1 MGRPLKKDVRGT
13 QVLGLPGL
21 STNSLAGITVSGYFG
36 GTLSTNYVLIK
47 QRGAQTFVVAKI
59 ENFTCDTVSGSR
71 SLTNMGDQVEVT
83 VGDEISGP
91 GIPAGA
97 IIQSLDSATA
107 ATISI
112 AATATATGITVTHWG
127 AFQTGTTVDTT
138 PDANGEILIRG
149 STTGES
155 EGTSANLVPIRK
167 LTRRIAYGFPS
178 SPVLSNGF
186 QRSEDSN
193 ASTNHDEAKY
203 TWYLENDS
211 SADYI
216 VLTAFTTKM

>member
-1 MGRPLKKDVRGT
+1 MGRPLKKDINGKE
-13 QVLGLPGL
+13 VLGLPGL
-21 STNSLAGITVSGYFG
+21 STNTLAGIAVSGYFG
-36 GTLSTNYVLIK
+36 GALSTSYVLIK
-47 QRGAQTFVVAKI
+47 QRGAQTYVVAKI
-59 ENFTCDTVSGSR
+59 ENFTCNTTTGST
-71 SLTNMGDQVEVT
+71 SITNMSDQVEVT

-91 GIPAGA
+91 GIPSGA
-97 IIQSLDSATA
+97 RIASLDSSTT
-107 ATISI
+107 ATITA

-127 AFQTGTTVDTT
+127 AFQVGTTVDTT
-138 PDANGEILIRG
+138 PNANGEILIQG
-149 STTGES
+149 STSGMLD
-155 EGTSANLVPIRK
+155 ANLVPIRK

-186 QRSEDSN
+186 QRSEDDN
-193 ASTNHDEAKY
+193 TSTNHDEAKY

>member
-1 MGRPLKKDVRGT
+1 MGRPLKKDIYGT

-21 STNSLAGITVSGYFG
+21 TSNGLAGIQVSGYFG
-36 GTLSTNYVLIK
+36 GALATNYVLIK

-59 ENFTCDTVSGSR
+59 ESFTCDTVSGSR
-71 SLTNMGDQVEVT
+71 TISAMSDQVEVT

-97 IIQSLDSATA
+97 IIQSLDSATT

-112 AATATATGITVTHWG
+112 AATATASTITVTHWG
-127 AFQTGTTVDTT
+127 AFQVGTTVDTT
-138 PDANGEILIRG
+138 PNANGEILIQG
-149 STTGES
+149 STTGLS
-155 EGTSANLVPIRK
+155 DTNLVPIRK

-186 QRSEDSN
+186 QRSEDSA

-203 TWYLENDS
+203 AWYLQNDS
-211 SADYI
+211 TADYI
-216 VLTAFTTKM
+216 VLTAFTTSM

>member
-21 STNSLAGITVSGYFG
+21 STNTLAGITVEGYFG
-36 GTLSTNYVLIK
+36 GSLSTSYVLIK

-59 ENFTCDTVSGSR
+59 ENFTCDTVSGSKTI
-71 SLTNMGDQVEVT
+71 SSMSDQVEVT

-91 GIPAGA
+91 GIPSGA
-97 IIQSLDSATA
+97 IIQSLDSSTT

-112 AATATATGITVTHWG
+112 AATATASGITVTHWG
-127 AFQTGTTVDTT
+127 AFQTGTTVDTQ
-138 PDANGEILIRG
+138 PNANGEIRIQG
-149 STTGES
+149 STTGLS
-155 EGTSANLVPIRK
+155 DANLVPIRK

-186 QRSEDSN
+186 QRSEDDN
-193 ASTNHDEAKY
+193 TSTNHDEAKY

>member
-1 MGRPLKKDVRGT
+1 MGRPLKKDVFGT

-21 STNSLAGITVSGYFG
+21 TANGLAGIQVSGYFG
-36 GTLSTNYVLIK
+36 GALATNYVLLK

-59 ENFTCDTVSGSR
+59 ESFTCNTTSS
-71 SLTNMGDQVEVT
+71 STSITNMSDQVEVT

-97 IIQSLDSATA
+97 IIQSLDSATT

-127 AFQTGTTVDTT
+127 AFQVGTTVDTT
-138 PDANGEILIRG
+138 PNANGEILIQG
-149 STTGES
+149 FTAQGQ
-155 EGTSANLVPIRK
+155 SADNTPVAIRK

-186 QRSEDSN
+186 QRSEDSA

-203 TWYLENDS
+203 AWYLQNDS
-211 SADYI
+211 TADYI
-216 VLTAFTTKM
+216 VLTAFTTNM

>member
-13 QVLGLPGL
+13 PVLGLPGL
-21 STNSLAGITVSGYFG
+21 STNTLTGITVSGYFG
-36 GTLSTNYVLIK
+36 GALATNYVLIK
-47 QRGAQTFVVAKI
+47 QRGAQSYVVAKI
-59 ENFTCDTVSGSR
+59 ENFTANTISGSR
-71 SLTNMGDQVEVT
+71 SITNMSDQVEVT

-91 GIPAGA
+91 GIPSGA
-97 IIQSLDSATA
+97 IIQSLDSATT

-127 AFQTGTTVDTT
+127 AFKTGTTVDTT
-138 PDANGEILIRG
+138 PNAEGEILIQG
-149 STTGES
+149 STTGLS
-155 EGTSANLVPIRK
+155 DTNLVPIRK
-167 LTRRIAYGFPS
+167 LTRKIAYGFPS

-193 ASTNHDEAKY
+193 AATNHDESKY

-211 SADYI
+211 SLDYI